1 MNTTHNSES
10 TRALG
15 SLKKLATPV
24 VLAGGLGLAVIG
36 LGAGTANAGIAP
48 TISCPNAVASETTFT
63 AALAHWP
70 VGTVRITQDSPSG
83 PVIKTIDVDQTLAAP
98 TTTSWYV
105 GVPVPR
111 SLTPGPGHQLYAQE
125 PAGSQ
130 TLSAQCSYEIYVQG

>member
-83 PVIKTIDVDQTLAAP
+83 PVIKTVNVDQTLAAP